1 MSAGRGIV
9 HSERSPQSDR
19 DLGENRSAG
28 RETTLHAI
36 QTWVALPKENE
47 ETEPSFNATTAY
59 AILRHNGVEIG
70 KRDYLGQP

>member
-9 HSERSPQSDR
+9 HSEISPQSDR

-47 ETEPSFNATTAY
+47 ETEPSFNHCLLLKVMLY
-59 AILRHNGVEIG
+59 NFRS
-70 KRDYLGQP
+70 RY